1 MATKDNSPGLLSK
14 VAMFVR
20 NPTTNWSDL
29 DQMETSTDSAF
40 SKQALKEMIERKR
53 QNDFV
58 RKREF
63 DQLRKLRKRGAAD
76 LAAEVGRPS
85 FFHSSLSSSTDDRAS
100 TLKKIDEIEAH
111 MSKQWW
117 KGKQEDETP
126 TPRGAVPIPPPA
138 ARRQTPDSESA
149 PETVAPEPRASSYA
163 ATEAASLEARP
174 HMQSARAFSDTHP
187 GTGLPSQDMRSSM
200 HSRPADSR
208 QGPASIVRPPNSEIG
223 GAGFSTSKLYADK
236 ADDAGT
242 DPELEEA
249 AIRFANGDD
258 AGAETGLMGALR
270 SGTVSRESAD
280 LWTGALFDLYRATG
294 QQAKFDGVAVE
305 FAERFG
311 RSAPAWFSM
320 QDALGLPTKLP
331 QASEPDSVLN
341 AVTWKSPS
349 ALTPASV
356 DELRLALANEPSP
369 WHFDW
374 AQLAFIQPEAMA
386 PLGRLFAA
394 WCNQPVEL
402 RFSGAEALERV
413 LRPLTVSGDR
423 ACDPSWWRL
432 RLDALRVMR
441 RQDEFELVA
450 LDFCVTYEVSP
461 PAWQVPQCEYVEN
474 NLTGTGNAG
483 SLDEGGLRLGG
494 PKSDSGYEMT
504 LRAGLDG
511 LPIPESVVV
520 ELVGELRGDAAAALE
535 KLEQSRHGS
544 QRLVVSCSRLI
555 RVDFAAAGTILNW
568 VATLEG
574 EGCQVQFRDM
584 HRLVATFF
592 NVIGIHEHAS
602 VIRRMT

>member
-29 DQMETSTDSAF
+29 DQMDAGAADSAF

-76 LAAEVGRPS
+76 LQAEVGRPS

-117 KGKQEDETP
+117 KGKQDDEAP
-126 TPRGAVPIPPPA
+126 APRAPVA
-138 ARRQTPDSESA
+138 APSRHLADADNA
-149 PETVAPEPRASSYA
+149 PETVAPEPRASRFV
-163 ATEAASLEARP
+163 ATEAASLDAEPRLR
-174 HMQSARAFSDTHP
+174 SARDFSETQPGAGVSSMDARSSLSSRVSEQRPGPMSQSHP
-187 GTGLPSQDMRSSM
+187 GAAGD
-200 HSRPADSR
+200 
-208 QGPASIVRPPNSEIG
+208 VG
-223 GAGFSTSKLYADK
+223 GAGFSTSRLYAGES
-236 ADDAGT
+236 DDAGT

-258 AGAETGLMGALR
+258 AGAEVGLLAALR
-270 SGTVSRESAD
+270 GSSVGRDSAD
-280 LWTGALFDLYRATG
+280 LWTAALFDLYRATG
-294 QQAKFDGVAVE
+294 QQLKFEGVAVE

-311 RSAPAWFSM
+311 RSAPAWFSIPDLLGRNASVREK
-320 QDALGLPTKLP
+320 QAPALVTDAVIW
-331 QASEPDSVLN
+331 ASP
-341 AVTWKSPS
+341 A

-356 DELRLALANEPSP
+356 DELRLSLANLASP
-369 WHFDW
+369 WHLDW
-374 AQLAFIQPEAMA
+374 TSLVSIQADAMA
-386 PLGRLFAA
+386 PLGRLFAG
-394 WCNQPVEL
+394 WCVQTVSL
-402 RFSGAEALERV
+402 RFSGADALEKV
-413 LRPLTVSGDR
+413 LRPVTVSGDK

-432 RLDALRVMR
+432 RMDALRIMR

-461 PAWQVPQCEYVEN
+461 PAWQMPRCNYVQEGTSLSDGMGSGEVALRSEMGPLDHDVDYT
-474 NLTGTGNAG
+474 LTVRV
-483 SLDEGGLRLGG
+483 GLETQAAVL
-494 PKSDSGYEMT
+494 
-504 LRAGLDG
+504 
-511 LPIPESVVV
+511 V
-520 ELVGELRGDAAAALE
+520 ELVGELRGDAAAELD
-535 KLEQSRHGS
+535 KLEASRHGS

-568 VATLEG
+568 VAAREG

-584 HRLVATFF
+584 HRLVAAFF